1 MHSTGMQRVDVA
13 NDPNIGI
20 ITEMSKN
27 RCSRRLAK
35 DRWIAFFYRCI
46 AQVITGYYCKS
57 LMSVEDIEAT
67 QQEDL
72 TFVVQ
77 DLFLIQRTR

>member
-1 MHSTGMQRVDVA
+1 MTRTLALSQKCIKIDA
-13 NDPNIGI
+13 
-20 ITEMSKN
+20 
-27 RCSRRLAK
+27 RRLSK

-46 AQVITGYYCKS
+46 AQVITGYFCKS

-77 DLFLIQRTR
+77 YLFLIQRTR